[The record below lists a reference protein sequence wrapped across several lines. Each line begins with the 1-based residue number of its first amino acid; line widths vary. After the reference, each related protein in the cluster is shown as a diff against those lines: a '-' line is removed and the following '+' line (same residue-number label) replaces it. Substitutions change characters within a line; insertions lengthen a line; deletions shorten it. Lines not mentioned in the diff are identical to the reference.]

1 MLSEST
7 PLIKFEKINDKD
19 MKEKYSVLIN
29 SEYEYSS
36 QLSDYVNIFLKYH
49 NIEEKSSS
57 SKSDFD
63 SVNQIK
69 VITGNK
75 TLITLEEYINL
86 FGLSGMVS
94 SEKNGSIPISS
105 EEENLTRNNLSTND
119 VIKLI
124 FDFTVSLNILKDIGL
139 SILKIDNNDF
149 HVFVPSKIYN
159 KSISNGTS
167 NDVSNGTSNDVSNG
181 TSNDVSNGIR
191 NSIKNKLNEEDK
203 REYINE
209 VIFIYTGSVGNGLY
223 PIDDKDNINIEK
235 PIEFSNNAPEMI
247 YFNENKTLP
256 YNFNIRTSYYVI
268 ALFII
273 DLLFVT
279 STEDEGKDN
288 SLPPEKLLSLLEPLY
303 YTKLYYF
310 LLRCLQPNINDRYF
324 LFV

>member
-36 QLSDYVNIFLKYH
+36 QLSDYVNIFFKYH

-57 SKSDFD
+57 NKSDFD

-69 VITGNK
+69 VIKGNK

-86 FGLSGMVS
+86 FGLNGMVS
-94 SEKNGSIPISS
+94 SEKNRSMPISS

-139 SILKIDNNDF
+139 SILKINSNDF

-159 KSISNGTS
+159 NSISNGTS
-167 NDVSNGTSNDVSNG
+167 NTTSNDVSN
-181 TSNDVSNGIR
+181 SISNGIR
-191 NSIKNKLNEEDK
+191 NKLNDEDK

-247 YFNENKTLP
+247 YFNKNKTLP

-279 STEDEGKDN
+279 STEDEGKGKDN

>member
-19 MKEKYSVLIN
+19 MTEKYSVLIN

-36 QLSDYVNIFLKYH
+36 QLSDYVNIFFKYH

-57 SKSDFD
+57 NKSDFD
-63 SVNQIK
+63 SVNQMK

-86 FGLSGMVS
+86 FGLNGMVS
-94 SEKNGSIPISS
+94 SEKNRSMPISS

-139 SILKIDNNDF
+139 SILKINSNDF

-159 KSISNGTS
+159 NSISNGTS
-167 NDVSNGTSNDVSNG
+167 NTTSNDV
-181 TSNDVSNGIR
+181 R
-191 NSIKNKLNEEDK
+191 NSIKNKLNDEDK

-247 YFNENKTLP
+247 YFNKNKTLP

-273 DLLFVT
+273 DLLFGT

>member
-1 MLSEST
+1 MLSESN

-19 MKEKYSVLIN
+19 MKKKYSVLIN

-36 QLSDYVNIFLKYH
+36 QLSDYVNIFFKYH

-57 SKSDFD
+57 NKSDFD
-63 SVNQIK
+63 SVNQMK

-86 FGLSGMVS
+86 FGLNGMVS

-139 SILKIDNNDF
+139 SILKINSNDF

-159 KSISNGTS
+159 NSISN
-167 NDVSNGTSNDVSNG
+167 DVRNS
-181 TSNDVSNGIR
+181 IR
-191 NSIKNKLNEEDK
+191 NSIKNKLNDEDK

-223 PIDDKDNINIEK
+223 PIDNKDNINIEK

-273 DLLFVT
+273 DLLFGT

>member
-36 QLSDYVNIFLKYH
+36 QLSDYVNIFFKYH

-57 SKSDFD
+57 NKSDFD

-139 SILKIDNNDF
+139 SILKINSNDF

-159 KSISNGTS
+159 NSISNGTS
-167 NDVSNGTSNDVSNG
+167 NTTSNDV
-181 TSNDVSNGIR
+181 R
-191 NSIKNKLNEEDK
+191 NSIKNKLNDEDK

-247 YFNENKTLP
+247 YFNKNKTLP

-279 STEDEGKDN
+279 STEDEDKDN

>member
-1 MLSEST
+1 MLSESN

-29 SEYEYSS
+29 SEYKYSS
-36 QLSDYVNIFLKYH
+36 QLSDYVNIFFKYH

-57 SKSDFD
+57 NKSDFD

-69 VITGNK
+69 VIKGNK

-86 FGLSGMVS
+86 FGLNGMVS
-94 SEKNGSIPISS
+94 SEKNGSIPIPIPISS
-105 EEENLTRNNLSTND
+105 KEENLTRNNLSAND

-139 SILKIDNNDF
+139 SILKINSNDF

-159 KSISNGTS
+159 NSISNGTS
-167 NDVSNGTSNDVSNG
+167 NTTSNDV
-181 TSNDVSNGIR
+181 R
-191 NSIKNKLNEEDK
+191 NSIKNKLNDEDK

-247 YFNENKTLP
+247 YFNKNKTLP

-279 STEDEGKDN
+279 STEDDGKDN

>member
-1 MLSEST
+1 MLSESN

-36 QLSDYVNIFLKYH
+36 QLSDYVNIFFKYH

-57 SKSDFD
+57 NKSDFD

-139 SILKIDNNDF
+139 SILKINSNDF

-159 KSISNGTS
+159 NSISNGTS
-167 NDVSNGTSNDVSNG
+167 NTTSNDV
-181 TSNDVSNGIR
+181 R

-288 SLPPEKLLSLLEPLY
+288 FLPPEKLLSLLEPLY

>member
-1 MLSEST
+1 MLSESN

-36 QLSDYVNIFLKYH
+36 QLSDYVNIFFKYH

-57 SKSDFD
+57 NKSDFD

-86 FGLSGMVS
+86 FGLNGMVS

-159 KSISNGTS
+159 NSISNGTS
-167 NDVSNGTSNDVSNG
+167 NT

-191 NSIKNKLNEEDK
+191 NKLNDEDK

-247 YFNENKTLP
+247 YFNKNKTLP

>member
-139 SILKIDNNDF
+139 SILKINSNDF

-159 KSISNGTS
+159 NSISN
-167 NDVSNGTSNDVSNG
+167 DVRNS
-181 TSNDVSNGIR
+181 IR
-191 NSIKNKLNEEDK
+191 NSIKNKLNDEDK

-247 YFNENKTLP
+247 YFNKNKTLP

-279 STEDEGKDN
+279 STEDEDKDN

>member
-1 MLSEST
+1 MLSESN

-36 QLSDYVNIFLKYH
+36 QLSDYVNIFFKYH

-57 SKSDFD
+57 NKSDFD

-86 FGLSGMVS
+86 FGLNGMVS

-139 SILKIDNNDF
+139 SILKINSNDF

-159 KSISNGTS
+159 NSISNGTS
-167 NDVSNGTSNDVSNG
+167 NT

-191 NSIKNKLNEEDK
+191 NKLNDEDK

-247 YFNENKTLP
+247 YFNKNKTLP

>member
-36 QLSDYVNIFLKYH
+36 QLSNYVNIFFKYH

-57 SKSDFD
+57 NKSDFD

-139 SILKIDNNDF
+139 SILKINSNDF

-159 KSISNGTS
+159 NSISN
-167 NDVSNGTSNDVSNG
+167 DVRNS
-181 TSNDVSNGIR
+181 IR
-191 NSIKNKLNEEDK
+191 NIIKNKLNEEDK

-279 STEDEGKDN
+279 STEDEDKDN

>member
-1 MLSEST
+1 MLSESN

-57 SKSDFD
+57 NKSDFD

-94 SEKNGSIPISS
+94 SEKNGSISS

-139 SILKIDNNDF
+139 SILKINSNDF

-159 KSISNGTS
+159 NSISNGTS
-167 NDVSNGTSNDVSNG
+167 NTTSNDVSN
-181 TSNDVSNGIR
+181 SISNGIR
-191 NSIKNKLNEEDK
+191 NSIKNKLNDEDK

-279 STEDEGKDN
+279 STEDEDKDN

>member
-36 QLSDYVNIFLKYH
+36 QLSDYVNIFFKYH

-57 SKSDFD
+57 NKSDFD

-94 SEKNGSIPISS
+94 SEKNGSIPIPIPISS
-105 EEENLTRNNLSTND
+105 KEENLTRNNLSTND

-139 SILKIDNNDF
+139 SILKINSNDF

-159 KSISNGTS
+159 NSISNGTS
-167 NDVSNGTSNDVSNG
+167 NTTSNDV
-181 TSNDVSNGIR
+181 R
-191 NSIKNKLNEEDK
+191 NSIKNKLNDEDK

-288 SLPPEKLLSLLEPLY
+288 FLPPEKLLSLLEPLY

>member
-36 QLSDYVNIFLKYH
+36 QLSDYVNIFFKYH

-57 SKSDFD
+57 NKSDFD

-69 VITGNK
+69 VIKGNK

-86 FGLSGMVS
+86 FGLNGMVS
-94 SEKNGSIPISS
+94 SEKNGSMSMPISS

-139 SILKIDNNDF
+139 SILKINSNDF

-159 KSISNGTS
+159 NSISNGTS
-167 NDVSNGTSNDVSNG
+167 NTTSNDV
-181 TSNDVSNGIR
+181 R

-273 DLLFVT
+273 DLLFGT

-288 SLPPEKLLSLLEPLY
+288 YLSPEKLLSLLEPLY

-310 LLRCLQPNINDRYF
+310 LLRCLQQNINDRYF

>member
-1 MLSEST
+1 MLSESN

-36 QLSDYVNIFLKYH
+36 QLSDYVNIFFKYH

-57 SKSDFD
+57 NKSDFD
-63 SVNQIK
+63 SVNQMK

-139 SILKIDNNDF
+139 SILKINSNDF

-159 KSISNGTS
+159 NSISN
-167 NDVSNGTSNDVSNG
+167 DVRNS
-181 TSNDVSNGIR
+181 IR
-191 NSIKNKLNEEDK
+191 NSIRNKLNDEDK

-247 YFNENKTLP
+247 YFNKNKTLP

-279 STEDEGKDN
+279 STEDEDKDN

>member
-36 QLSDYVNIFLKYH
+36 QLSDYVNIFFKYH

-105 EEENLTRNNLSTND
+105 EEENLTRNNLSAND

-139 SILKIDNNDF
+139 SILKINSNDF

-159 KSISNGTS
+159 NSISN
-167 NDVSNGTSNDVSNG
+167 DVRNS
-181 TSNDVSNGIR
+181 IR

-247 YFNENKTLP
+247 YFNKNKTLP

-279 STEDEGKDN
+279 STEDEDKDN
-288 SLPPEKLLSLLEPLY
+288 SLPPEKLLILLEPLY

>member
-36 QLSDYVNIFLKYH
+36 QLSNYVNIFFKYH

-57 SKSDFD
+57 NKSDFD

-139 SILKIDNNDF
+139 SILKINSNDF

-159 KSISNGTS
+159 NSISN
-167 NDVSNGTSNDVSNG
+167 DVRNS
-181 TSNDVSNGIR
+181 IR
-191 NSIKNKLNEEDK
+191 NSIKNKLNDEDK

-279 STEDEGKDN
+279 STEDEDKDN

>member
-36 QLSDYVNIFLKYH
+36 QLSDYVNIFFKYH

-57 SKSDFD
+57 NKSDFD

-86 FGLSGMVS
+86 FGLNGMVS
-94 SEKNGSIPISS
+94 SEKNRSMPISS

-139 SILKIDNNDF
+139 SILKINSNDF

-159 KSISNGTS
+159 NSISNGTS
-167 NDVSNGTSNDVSNG
+167 NTTSNDV
-181 TSNDVSNGIR
+181 SNDVSNGI
-191 NSIKNKLNEEDK
+191 NNKITDK
-203 REYINE
+203 DKQEYINE

-279 STEDEGKDN
+279 STEDEDKDN

>member
-1 MLSEST
+1 MLSESN

-36 QLSDYVNIFLKYH
+36 QLSDYVNIFFKYH

-57 SKSDFD
+57 NKSDFD

-86 FGLSGMVS
+86 FGLNGMVS

-139 SILKIDNNDF
+139 SILKINSNDF

-159 KSISNGTS
+159 NSISNGTS
-167 NDVSNGTSNDVSNG
+167 NT

-288 SLPPEKLLSLLEPLY
+288 SLPPEKLLILLEPLY

>member
-1 MLSEST
+1 MLSESN

-19 MKEKYSVLIN
+19 MTEKYSVLIN
-29 SEYEYSS
+29 SEYKYSS
-36 QLSDYVNIFLKYH
+36 QLSDYVNIFFKYH

-57 SKSDFD
+57 NKSDFD

-86 FGLSGMVS
+86 FGLNGMVS

-105 EEENLTRNNLSTND
+105 KEENLTRNNLSAND

-139 SILKIDNNDF
+139 SILKINSNDF

-159 KSISNGTS
+159 NSISNGTS
-167 NDVSNGTSNDVSNG
+167 NTTSNDVS
-181 TSNDVSNGIR
+181 
-191 NSIKNKLNEEDK
+191 NSIKNKLNDEDK

-209 VIFIYTGSVGNGLY
+209 VIFIYTGSVGNDLY

-247 YFNENKTLP
+247 YFNKNKTLP

-279 STEDEGKDN
+279 STEDEDKDN

>member
-1 MLSEST
+1 MLSESN

-36 QLSDYVNIFLKYH
+36 QLSDYVNIFFKYH

-57 SKSDFD
+57 NKSDFD

-86 FGLSGMVS
+86 FGLNGMVS

-139 SILKIDNNDF
+139 SILKINSNDF

-159 KSISNGTS
+159 NSISNGTS
-167 NDVSNGTSNDVSNG
+167 NT

-191 NSIKNKLNEEDK
+191 NKLNDEDK

-247 YFNENKTLP
+247 YFNKNKTLP

-303 YTKLYYF
+303 YTKLYQTYS
-310 LLRCLQPNINDRYF
+310 
-324 LFV
+324 LFICYQWDILALAFQVTQNKLC

>member
-36 QLSDYVNIFLKYH
+36 QLSDYVNIFFKYH

-57 SKSDFD
+57 NKSDFD
-63 SVNQIK
+63 SVNQMK

-86 FGLSGMVS
+86 FGLNGMVS
-94 SEKNGSIPISS
+94 SEKNGSMPISS

-139 SILKIDNNDF
+139 SILKINSNDF

-159 KSISNGTS
+159 NSI
-167 NDVSNGTSNDVSNG
+167 SNG

-191 NSIKNKLNEEDK
+191 NSIKNKLNDEDK
-203 REYINE
+203 REYI
-209 VIFIYTGSVGNGLY
+209 I
-223 PIDDKDNINIEK
+223 
-235 PIEFSNNAPEMI
+235 
-247 YFNENKTLP
+247 TL
-256 YNFNIRTSYYVI
+256 
-268 ALFII
+268 
-273 DLLFVT
+273 
-279 STEDEGKDN
+279 
-288 SLPPEKLLSLLEPLY
+288 
-303 YTKLYYF
+303 
-310 LLRCLQPNINDRYF
+310 
-324 LFV
+324 

>member
-36 QLSDYVNIFLKYH
+36 QLSDYVNIFFKYH

-57 SKSDFD
+57 NKSDFD
-63 SVNQIK
+63 SMNQIK
-69 VITGNK
+69 VIKGNK
-75 TLITLEEYINL
+75 TLITFEEYINL
-86 FGLSGMVS
+86 FGLNGMVS
-94 SEKNGSIPISS
+94 SEKNGSMPISS

-139 SILKIDNNDF
+139 SILKINSNDF

-159 KSISNGTS
+159 NSISN
-167 NDVSNGTSNDVSNG
+167 DVRNS
-181 TSNDVSNGIR
+181 IR
-191 NSIKNKLNEEDK
+191 NSIKNKLNDEDK

-273 DLLFVT
+273 DLLFGT
-279 STEDEGKDN
+279 STEDDE
-288 SLPPEKLLSLLEPLY
+288 SSSQTQTPEKLLSLLEPLY

>member
-7 PLIKFEKINDKD
+7 PLINFEKINDKD

-36 QLSDYVNIFLKYH
+36 QLSDYVNIFFKYH

-57 SKSDFD
+57 NKSDFD

-86 FGLSGMVS
+86 FGLNGMVS
-94 SEKNGSIPISS
+94 SEKNGSIPIPISS

-139 SILKIDNNDF
+139 SILKINSNDF

-159 KSISNGTS
+159 NSISNGTS
-167 NDVSNGTSNDVSNG
+167 NTTGNDVSNGTSNTTG
-181 TSNDVSNGIR
+181 NDVR

-279 STEDEGKDN
+279 STEDEDKDN
-288 SLPPEKLLSLLEPLY
+288 YLPPEKLLSLLEPLY

>member
-1 MLSEST
+1 MLSESN

-19 MKEKYSVLIN
+19 MKKKYSVLIN

-36 QLSDYVNIFLKYH
+36 QLSDYVNIFFKYH

-57 SKSDFD
+57 NKSDFD
-63 SVNQIK
+63 SVNQMK

-86 FGLSGMVS
+86 FGLNGMVS
-94 SEKNGSIPISS
+94 SEKNRSMPISS

-139 SILKIDNNDF
+139 SILKINSNDF

-159 KSISNGTS
+159 NSISNGTS
-167 NDVSNGTSNDVSNG
+167 NTTSNDV
-181 TSNDVSNGIR
+181 R
-191 NSIKNKLNEEDK
+191 NSIKNKLNDEDK

-273 DLLFVT
+273 DLLFGT

>member
-36 QLSDYVNIFLKYH
+36 QLSDYVNIFFKYH

-57 SKSDFD
+57 NKSDFD

-139 SILKIDNNDF
+139 SILKINSNDF

-159 KSISNGTS
+159 NSISNGTS
-167 NDVSNGTSNDVSNG
+167 NTTSNDV
-181 TSNDVSNGIR
+181 R
-191 NSIKNKLNEEDK
+191 NSIKNKLNDEDK

-288 SLPPEKLLSLLEPLY
+288 FLPPEKLLSLLEPLY

>member
-1 MLSEST
+1 MLSESN

-36 QLSDYVNIFLKYH
+36 QLSDYVNIFFKYH

-57 SKSDFD
+57 NKSDFD

-69 VITGNK
+69 VIKGNK

-86 FGLSGMVS
+86 FGLNGMVS
-94 SEKNGSIPISS
+94 SEKNRSMPISS

-139 SILKIDNNDF
+139 SILKINSNDF

-159 KSISNGTS
+159 NSISNGTS
-167 NDVSNGTSNDVSNG
+167 NTTSNDV
-181 TSNDVSNGIR
+181 R
-191 NSIKNKLNEEDK
+191 NSIKNKLNDEDK

-247 YFNENKTLP
+247 YFNKNKTLP

-279 STEDEGKDN
+279 STEDDGKDN

>member
-36 QLSDYVNIFLKYH
+36 QLSDYVNIFFKYH

-57 SKSDFD
+57 NKSDFD
-63 SVNQIK
+63 SMNQIK
-69 VITGNK
+69 VIKGNK
-75 TLITLEEYINL
+75 TLITFEEYINL
-86 FGLSGMVS
+86 FGLNGMVS
-94 SEKNGSIPISS
+94 SEKNGSMPISS

-139 SILKIDNNDF
+139 SILKINSNDF

-159 KSISNGTS
+159 NSISNGISNGTS
-167 NDVSNGTSNDVSNG
+167 NDV
-181 TSNDVSNGIR
+181 SNDVSNGIR
-191 NSIKNKLNEEDK
+191 NSIKNKLNDEDK

-273 DLLFVT
+273 DLLFGT
-279 STEDEGKDN
+279 STEDDE
-288 SLPPEKLLSLLEPLY
+288 SSSQTQTPEKLLSLLEPLY

>member
-1 MLSEST
+1 MLSESN

-36 QLSDYVNIFLKYH
+36 QLSDYVNIFFKYH

-57 SKSDFD
+57 NKSDFD

-139 SILKIDNNDF
+139 SILKINSNDF

-159 KSISNGTS
+159 NSISNGTS
-167 NDVSNGTSNDVSNG
+167 NTTSNDVSN
-181 TSNDVSNGIR
+181 SISNGIR
-191 NSIKNKLNEEDK
+191 NKLNDEDK

-247 YFNENKTLP
+247 YFNKNKTLP

>member
-36 QLSDYVNIFLKYH
+36 QLSDYVNIFFKYH

-57 SKSDFD
+57 NKSDFD

-139 SILKIDNNDF
+139 SILKINSNDF

-159 KSISNGTS
+159 NSI
-167 NDVSNGTSNDVSNG
+167 
-181 TSNDVSNGIR
+181 SNGIR
-191 NSIKNKLNEEDK
+191 NKLNDEDK

-247 YFNENKTLP
+247 YFNKNKTLP

-288 SLPPEKLLSLLEPLY
+288 FLPPEKLLSLLEPLY

>member
-36 QLSDYVNIFLKYH
+36 QLSNYVNIFFKYH

-57 SKSDFD
+57 NKSDFD

-139 SILKIDNNDF
+139 SILKINSNDF

-159 KSISNGTS
+159 NSISN
-167 NDVSNGTSNDVSNG
+167 DVRNS
-181 TSNDVSNGIR
+181 IR
-191 NSIKNKLNEEDK
+191 NSIKNKLNDEDK

>member
-36 QLSDYVNIFLKYH
+36 QLSDYVNIFFKYH

-57 SKSDFD
+57 NKSDFD

-69 VITGNK
+69 VIKGNK

-86 FGLSGMVS
+86 FGLNGMVS
-94 SEKNGSIPISS
+94 SEKNRSMPISS

-139 SILKIDNNDF
+139 SILKINSNDF

-159 KSISNGTS
+159 NSISN
-167 NDVSNGTSNDVSNG
+167 DVRNS
-181 TSNDVSNGIR
+181 IR
-191 NSIKNKLNEEDK
+191 NSKK
-203 REYINE
+203 
-209 VIFIYTGSVGNGLY
+209 S
-223 PIDDKDNINIEK
+223 
-235 PIEFSNNAPEMI
+235 
-247 YFNENKTLP
+247 
-256 YNFNIRTSYYVI
+256 
-268 ALFII
+268 
-273 DLLFVT
+273 
-279 STEDEGKDN
+279 
-288 SLPPEKLLSLLEPLY
+288 
-303 YTKLYYF
+303 
-310 LLRCLQPNINDRYF
+310 
-324 LFV
+324 

>member
-36 QLSDYVNIFLKYH
+36 QLSDYVNIFFKYH

-57 SKSDFD
+57 NKSDFD

-69 VITGNK
+69 VIKGNK

-86 FGLSGMVS
+86 FGLNGMVS
-94 SEKNGSIPISS
+94 SEKNRSMPISS

-139 SILKIDNNDF
+139 SILKINSNDF

-159 KSISNGTS
+159 NSISN
-167 NDVSNGTSNDVSNG
+167 DVNNT
-181 TSNDVSNGIR
+181 IR
-191 NSIKNKLNEEDK
+191 NSIKNSIKNKLNDEDK

-247 YFNENKTLP
+247 YFNKNKTLP

-273 DLLFVT
+273 DLLFGT
-279 STEDEGKDN
+279 STEDEDKDN

>member
-1 MLSEST
+1 MLSESN

-36 QLSDYVNIFLKYH
+36 QLSDYVNIFFKYH

-57 SKSDFD
+57 NKSDFD

-139 SILKIDNNDF
+139 SILKINSNDF

-159 KSISNGTS
+159 NSISNGTS
-167 NDVSNGTSNDVSNG
+167 NT

-191 NSIKNKLNEEDK
+191 NKLNDEDK

-247 YFNENKTLP
+247 YFNKNKTLP

>member
-19 MKEKYSVLIN
+19 MTEKYSVLIN

-36 QLSDYVNIFLKYH
+36 QLSDYVNIFFKYH

-57 SKSDFD
+57 NKSDFD

-86 FGLSGMVS
+86 FGLNGMVS
-94 SEKNGSIPISS
+94 SEKNRSMPISS

-139 SILKIDNNDF
+139 SILKINSNDF

-159 KSISNGTS
+159 NSISNGTS
-167 NDVSNGTSNDVSNG
+167 NTTSNDV
-181 TSNDVSNGIR
+181 SNDVSNGI
-191 NSIKNKLNEEDK
+191 NNKITDK
-203 REYINE
+203 DKQEYINE

-279 STEDEGKDN
+279 STEDEDKDN

>member
-36 QLSDYVNIFLKYH
+36 QLSDYVNIFFKYH

-57 SKSDFD
+57 NKSDFD

-159 KSISNGTS
+159 NSISNGTS
-167 NDVSNGTSNDVSNG
+167 NTTSNDV
-181 TSNDVSNGIR
+181 R
-191 NSIKNKLNEEDK
+191 NSIKNKLNDEDK

-247 YFNENKTLP
+247 YFNKNKTLP

-279 STEDEGKDN
+279 STEDEDKDN